1 MATSRSIWPVMSR
14 LARRQSEP
22 LHTWAPSES
31 PCRIEYS
38 PTLLREVRNSSAG
51 GDAFGV
57 LYGVRYGKTIRLVA
71 TRGRAGLEPIGVF
84 ASRVRGA
91 VFLTEEDL
99 QRFEK
104 ADASVAMVIAGE
116 TGGFFVRDTAGS
128 IETVRSYEEFRI
140 HEAALPVAIPAVK
153 KRRWAWAFA
162 CLALT
167 PLLFYRPSHRQLALT
182 VLESGGQLRI
192 SWNIPTTETLTILDG
207 GERTY
212 VPIAP
217 DQSTATYLRR
227 SGDVV
232 VGIGAV
238 QSRFVGSPAPPTEI
252 EIARARLAELRAKA
266 KSLRASN
273 AVGQARIAALER
285 RLQ

>member
-22 LHTWAPSES
+22 LYTWAPPES
-31 PCRIEYS
+31 PSRVEYS
-38 PTLLREVRNSSAG
+38 PTLLREVRNASAG

-91 VFLTEEDL
+91 VFLTEDDL

-104 ADASVAMVIAGE
+104 ADAAVAMVISGE
-116 TGGFFVRDTAGS
+116 KGGFFVRDAAGS
-128 IETVRSYEEFRI
+128 IETVRSYEEFPT
-140 HEAALPVAIPAVK
+140 HKPAAPVAIRVVK
-153 KRRWAWAFA
+153 HRRWAWAFA
-162 CLALT
+162 CSALI
-167 PLLFYRPSHRQLALT
+167 PLLFYRPHHQKLALT
-182 VLESGGQLRI
+182 VSEARGQLRI
-192 SWNIPTTETLTILDG
+192 SWNIPTAETLTILDG

-212 VPIAP
+212 VPIVHG
-217 DQSTATYLRR
+217 QSTATYACR

-238 QSRFVGSPAPPTEI
+238 QSRFVGPAPPQTEI
-252 EIARARLAELRAKA
+252 ETARARVAELRAKA

-273 AVGQARIAALER
+273 AADETRIAALER